1 MKRKQLK
8 FVVGSVVIILTLA
21 FLGYSGFQESKSYYL
36 TVTELYASKDT
47 SYEKRLKVAGD
58 VVPKSIVRDGK
69 TIKFVISQEGNTLPV
84 VYVGTDAPPDTF
96 VDRAQAVVEGKYG
109 RDGVFTANHM
119 QAKCASKYEKEVAAG
134 VRKSGEEY

>member
-1 MKRKQLK
+1 VKRKQLK